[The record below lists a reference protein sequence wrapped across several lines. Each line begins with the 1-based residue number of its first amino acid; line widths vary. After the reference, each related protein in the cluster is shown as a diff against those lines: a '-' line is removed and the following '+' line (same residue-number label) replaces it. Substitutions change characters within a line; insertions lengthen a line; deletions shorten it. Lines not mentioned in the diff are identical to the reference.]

1 MTYKVSF
8 IPYVEV
14 QLTNLLYNSIIGHD
28 LLYGNSYAWSEEEK
42 KGSGFM
48 GHLGAQ
54 MIQRKQPLNQ
64 ETVDL
69 SYLKD

>member
-42 KGSGFM
+42 KEVGLWGIWEPKWYSGNS
-48 GHLGAQ
+48 LST
-54 MIQRKQPLNQ
+54 RKL
-64 ETVDL
+64 
-69 SYLKD
+69 